1 MPNFQLLKLDV
12 LWQDAQ
18 MKLWRWLFLYP
29 LIGMAMGARSFGGAP
44 FGGGRS
50 RRPGAGCNPRIV
62 LALLMIGGAV
72 AMHYLGTTTFQNEF
86 TGREQRLALAST
98 QEEIAMGLQAAPRMI
113 REMGGQH
120 PDTQAQALVDR
131 VGQKLV
137 QSTAVRESGY
147 PFDFH
152 LLADDRTVNAFALPG
167 GQIFITS
174 GLLKRLKNEDQL
186 AGVLGHEIGH
196 VVGRHS
202 NEQMAQQ
209 GLWTGIAR
217 GVGMLL
223 SDGQSMGG
231 MQVADLIAQV
241 KLKGYSRDDEL
252 ESDRLGVRFM
262 AQAGYDPAAL
272 IGVMEILAEASGGGG
287 GPEFL
292 STHPNPENRIERI
305 REEIAKL
312 RQGHR

>member
-1 MPNFQLLKLDV
+1 MNG
-12 LWQDAQ
+12 
-18 MKLWRWLFLYP
+18 WRRLFWNALTGQA
-29 LIGMAMGARSFGGAP
+29 LGARPFGGVP
-44 FGGGRS
+44 FGGGRT
-50 RRPGAGCNPRIV
+50 RRAGSGCNPRIV
-62 LALLMIGGAV
+62 LALLMIGGAL
-72 AMHYLGTTTFQNEF
+72 AMHYLGTTKHQNEF
-86 TGREQRLALAST
+86 TGREQRLALAT
-98 QEEIAMGLQAAPRMI
+98 AQEEIAMGLQAAPQMI

-120 PDTQAQALVDR
+120 PDAQARALVER
-131 VGQKLV
+131 VGRKLV
-137 QSTAVRESGY
+137 AATAVRETGY
-147 PFDFH
+147 PFAFH
-152 LLADDRTVNAFALPG
+152 LLADDRTINAFALPG

-186 AGVLGHEIGH
+186 AGILGHEIGH

-209 GLWTGIAR
+209 GLWIGIAR

-231 MQVADLIAQV
+231 MQVADMIAQV
-241 KLKGYSRDDEL
+241 KLKSYGRDDEL

-262 AQAGYDPAAL
+262 AQAGYNPEAL

-312 RQGHR
+312 RGG